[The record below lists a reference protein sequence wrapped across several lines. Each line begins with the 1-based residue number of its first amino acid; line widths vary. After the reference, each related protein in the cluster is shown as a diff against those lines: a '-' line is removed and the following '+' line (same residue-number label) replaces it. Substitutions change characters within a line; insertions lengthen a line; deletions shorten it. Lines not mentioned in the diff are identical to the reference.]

1 MRACDLE
8 LWQGRVH
15 WKYWSM
21 LHVYEAQRLFNA
33 AKEVKIFDLGADS
46 LTQVPTKREM
56 KDLAKHQQ
64 HSNKLQGKTRP

>member
-1 MRACDLE
+1 
-8 LWQGRVH
+8 
-15 WKYWSM
+15 M